1 MINGI
6 LVSKL
11 QSMDEVLQELRSLGR
26 VTTSQLEK
34 DWRTRKAI
42 ERDLQIL
49 TEVMIDVCQR
59 LLSLSGQSPA
69 TTGVV
74 AVQRCVELGILS
86 SLEPYRKMIQ
96 FRNFIVHRYERI
108 DVAILVDIVNHRLT
122 DFEAFK
128 HEIMRHVAG

>member
-26 VTTSQLEK
+26 LTTSQLEK

-59 LLSLSGQSPA
+59 LISLAGQSPA
-69 TTGVV
+69 TTGVD
-74 AVQRCVELGILS
+74 AV
-86 SLEPYRKMIQ
+86 
-96 FRNFIVHRYERI
+96 
-108 DVAILVDIVNHRLT
+108 
-122 DFEAFK
+122 
-128 HEIMRHVAG
+128 

>member
-11 QSMDEVLQELRSLGR
+11 QSMDEVLQELRTLGR
-26 VTTSQLEK
+26 VTTSQLQK

-59 LLSLSGQSPA
+59 LISLAGQSPA
-69 TTGVV
+69 TTGAD

-86 SLEPYRKMIQ
+86 SLEPYRKTIQ

-108 DVAILVDIVNHRLT
+108 DVAILVDIVNHRLA
-122 DFEAFK
+122 DFDAFK
-128 HEIMRHVAG
+128 EEIVRHVAH